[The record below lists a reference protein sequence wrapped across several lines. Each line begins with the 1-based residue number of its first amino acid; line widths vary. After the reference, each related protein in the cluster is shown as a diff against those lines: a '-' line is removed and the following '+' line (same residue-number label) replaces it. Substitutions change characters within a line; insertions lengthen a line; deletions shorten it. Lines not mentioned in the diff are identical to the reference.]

1 MITYKERR
9 DWVMREAALWD
20 AECNGIMDAAIFD
33 EPRKAYQSV
42 TFQSRYERAFWDG
55 KAALMAEQVE
65 A

>member
-20 AECNGIMDAAIFD
+20 AECNGVMDAEIFE

-42 TFQSRYERAFWDG
+42 TFQERYERGFWDG
-55 KAALMAEQVE
+55 KAALAQEQVT